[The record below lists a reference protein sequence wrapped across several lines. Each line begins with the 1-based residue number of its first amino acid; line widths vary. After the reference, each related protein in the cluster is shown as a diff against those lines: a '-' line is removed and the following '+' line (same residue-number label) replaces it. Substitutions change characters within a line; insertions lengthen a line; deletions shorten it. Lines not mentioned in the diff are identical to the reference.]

1 MSLPRA
7 FRLTTGSLVV
17 IMAVMGAVGAR
28 AAPSEER
35 QSHLYRPEL
44 PNARPASAPKRIIS
58 LAPVLT
64 ESLFALDL
72 GDRVVGVTR
81 YCDRPQEALLLP
93 KVGGYVDPQ
102 LETILGLKPDLVV
115 AMPSF
120 GQRQVLDRLRERGV
134 PVLVAFGDSVA
145 EIRGLVTTMGEF
157 TGRDVRA
164 ATVVKRLDDGLNAVR
179 SKYAKVKKRP
189 RAVVIYQVE
198 PIVVAGPGTFPDEAL
213 RIAGAEP
220 ASPAGAPAWPTW
232 SLESLLAVS
241 PDVIVVA
248 EGPAAAAR
256 MRARLS
262 ALEGRPRDI
271 VVVSHEGPMLMR
283 PGPTLHEDVALL
295 ARLLSTVSPPAAKS
309 PP

>member
-1 MSLPRA
+1 MSSPLP
-7 FRLTTGSLVV
+7 FPLTSTVSLALV
-17 IMAVMGAVGAR
+17 MAVMGAVGAR
-28 AAPSEER
+28 AAPTEER
-35 QSHLYRPEL
+35 HSHLYRPEL
-44 PNARPASAPKRIIS
+44 PNARPASEPTRIIS

-64 ESLFALDL
+64 ESLFALGL

-81 YCDRPQEALLLP
+81 YCDRPREASALP

-102 LETILGLKPDLVV
+102 LETILSHKPDLVV

-145 EIRGLVTTMGEF
+145 EIRGLVRAMGDV
-157 TGRDVRA
+157 TGRNAQA
-164 ATVVKRLDDGLNAVR
+164 AAVVKRLDDGLDATR

-220 ASPAGAPAWPTW
+220 ASPQGAPAWPTW
-232 SLESLLAVS
+232 SLESLLAVN
-241 PDVIVVA
+241 PDVVVVA

-262 ALEGRPRDI
+262 VLEGHARDI

-295 ARLLSTVSPPAAKS
+295 ARLLSTVGSPAKS